1 MNSSAPTDSSQLVQF
16 NPTSQLP
23 LKLTDASNFANWKAQ
38 FSSLMY
44 GYDIYA
50 CMDGKTLPPPRTT
63 TVDNQETS
71 KPQYKIWFRQDHLI
85 RNAMMA
91 SIDSTI
97 TSIIVVS
104 ATSKHAW
111 DALHNIYANKSHTRI
126 FSLRNTLTKVSKDNK
141 SIVEYL
147 REVRTITDELAT
159 AGALVTN
166 EELVVKS

>member
-1 MNSSAPTDSSQLVQF
+1 MVKPFHPLE
-16 NPTSQLP
+16 QLP
-23 LKLTDASNFANWKAQ
+23 LTIK
-38 FSSLMY
+38 
-44 GYDIYA
+44 
-50 CMDGKTLPPPRTT
+50 
-63 TVDNQETS
+63 
-71 KPQYKIWFRQDHLI
+71 KPQSLNIKSGFDKITSFV
-85 RNAMMA
+85 MPTMA
-91 SIDSTI
+91 SIDLTI

-111 DALHNIYANKSHTRI
+111 DALHTIYANKSHTRI